1 MNPTMNSQQI
11 QDFIA
16 TWAKDKGFN
25 APYGVLT
32 SEGKSPKG
40 RKVLNVTFGR
50 ARTLDATVVIFN
62 RKYIIVRTS
71 RQIGGQIFTNVGDL
85 QTYLNTL

>member
-16 TWAKDKGFN
+16 TWANDNGFN

-50 ARTLDATVVIFN
+50 DESGRIRLRVMDDGVGLPETAGPEGRP
-62 RKYIIVRTS
+62 S
-71 RQIGGQIFTNVGDL
+71 RHEGSGRAQRL
-85 QTYLNTL
+85 S